1 MIRLSPRLLC
11 QIYGILVLLAAT
23 ITSGAPYFMLALTL
37 LLVMLFIAL
46 RPLSARYNVVIIVV
60 TLFLL
65 PLVITPMLNRLLGL
79 PLTVGQIVSAVSV
92 LPIIYL
98 LDSELKQTAQQMRDF
113 NRLRTEGRHTT
124 TLFRTFFTA
133 MLVMLPVSIILGNP
147 ALLFTGI
154 IFALYLLGV
163 LIRILFTVPRFP
175 LDAISIEKRVITG
188 TTVNIS
194 LDIVSRASVG
204 IQGVITPVDSWVKI
218 MPQEFIL
225 NGTQTSLDII
235 AAPPLAGPVRPQFRT
250 SVVDPR
256 GFIQINQ
263 QLEPVELS
271 VIPRARYA
279 EWLVMKYLEQTG
291 DGVITATR
299 LAPKATVMPKG
310 GVEYHDSRS
319 YQPGDRLKDVDWKH
333 TIKLSK
339 LIVKEYVEAG
349 ERAVIIAVNLSVTD
363 AEEADKLAFK
373 LLTVA
378 LTLAR
383 EGIPAA
389 LAAYNYQRVVLTT
402 AVTNPREILKQALSL
417 VGEINTINFEHRYL
431 SSLDISR
438 LRRNIT
444 HLKRASSEAAQR
456 LLGVLDF
463 EYRALE
469 ESTRNHPATVAL
481 SLVTERA
488 PAPAMIAVVSQLNHD
503 AEALMVVTEKL
514 SRREFTTLPLH
525 SVRQ

>member
-402 AVTNPREILKQALSL
+402 AVTNPREILKRTLSL
-417 VGEINTINFEHRYL
+417 VKDIAPAEFVHRCL
-431 SSLDISR
+431 KSPDIAK
-438 LRRNIT
+438 LRRNII
-444 HLKRASSEAAQR
+444 HLKQSEAEPARR
-456 LLGVLDF
+456 LLEMLNF
-463 EYRALE
+463 ECRAME
-469 ESTRNHPATVAL
+469 EAARTHPATVAI
-481 SLVTERA
+481 SMVSEHA
-488 PAPAMIAVVSQLNHD
+488 PTPAMIILLSRLNHD
-503 AEALMVVTEKL
+503 TEAIAVTTERL
-514 SRREFTTLPLH
+514 SKREFTIIAPQAA
-525 SVRQ
+525 S